1 MAYCYSYLCEVGD
14 KELHP
19 LLPLRV
25 QRVKNIMSHHHL
37 QRERERKR
45 DYNITTNLK
54 LRENSLKVHSKY
66 LIIGVDIIRY
76 VYTFF
81 LLASTRQ

>member
-37 QRERERKR
+37 QREREKERLQ
-45 DYNITTNLK
+45 YHNQSEAEGK
-54 LRENSLKVHSKY
+54 LPQGSLKILNH
-66 LIIGVDIIRY
+66 RC
-76 VYTFF
+76 
-81 LLASTRQ
+81 